1 MIKFLITAMFNNQF
15 AKFLKIW
22 QLDLTSQYKP
32 TPVHQWSGNRFSL
45 SLLQDVSKPIGPIS
59 TGSHWNQEK
68 TQPLAEA
75 SGKETK
81 TERERAGVLDAITQF
96 VIKRCPETTPPL
108 ISCSWQNNLC
118 LIVQASLYHRFM
130 ISVTKTIP
138 TNRICFWFC
147 FLGNNRFMKDIISN

>member
-1 MIKFLITAMFNNQF
+1 MIKFLITAMFNIQL

-45 SLLQDVSKPIGPIS
+45 SLLWDVSKPIGPNS
-59 TGSHWNQEK
+59 TSSHCNQEK

-81 TERERAGVLDAITQF
+81 TERERAWVLDAITQF
-96 VIKRCPETTPPL
+96 VIKRCPETTPLL
-108 ISCSWQNNLC
+108 IFCSWQNNLC
-118 LIVQASLYHRFM
+118 LTVQASLYHGF
-130 ISVTKTIP
+130 IFVTKTIP
-138 TNRICFWFC
+138 TNRICFCFC